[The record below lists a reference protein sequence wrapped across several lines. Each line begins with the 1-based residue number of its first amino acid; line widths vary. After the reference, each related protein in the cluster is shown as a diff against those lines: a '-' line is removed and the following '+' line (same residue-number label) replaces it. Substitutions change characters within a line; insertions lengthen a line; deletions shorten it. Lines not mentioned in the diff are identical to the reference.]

1 MSGWI
6 QAAMHQNTIVKDIFS
21 KMQQAG
27 FGMGM
32 VEERIKKSLKNH
44 TLQKLALQFPW
55 TVMGRAFLH
64 SQVLRWTRLLDR
76 FPNPIVIVLLHG
88 HSIL

>member
-6 QAAMHQNTIVKDIFS
+6 QAAMQQNTIVKDIFS

-32 VEERIKKSLKNH
+32 VEERIKK
-44 TLQKLALQFPW
+44 KLEKSHP
-55 TVMGRAFLH
+55 
-64 SQVLRWTRLLDR
+64 
-76 FPNPIVIVLLHG
+76 
-88 HSIL
+88 SIPMDH

>member
-6 QAAMHQNTIVKDIFS
+6 QATMHQNTIVKDIFS

-32 VEERIKKSLKNH
+32 VEERIKK
-44 TLQKLALQFPW
+44 KLEKSHPSK
-55 TVMGRAFLH
+55 TC
-64 SQVLRWTRLLDR
+64 T
-76 FPNPIVIVLLHG
+76 PIPMDH
-88 HSIL
+88 

>member
-6 QAAMHQNTIVKDIFS
+6 QAAMQQNTIVKDIFS

-44 TLQKLALQFPW
+44 TLQFPW
-55 TVMGRAFLH
+55 TIKSEICDGK
-64 SQVLRWTRLLDR
+64 
-76 FPNPIVIVLLHG
+76 
-88 HSIL
+88 SIFA

>member
-55 TVMGRAFLH
+55 TIKSEICDGK
-64 SQVLRWTRLLDR
+64 
-76 FPNPIVIVLLHG
+76 
-88 HSIL
+88 SIFA